1 MLIVGNLKRY
11 YEGENVTVKAL
22 DDVSFQIDS
31 GDFVAVVGA
40 SGSGKSTLL
49 HLIGGLDMPTEGKV
63 VIDGVDLYAL
73 KEDERTI
80 FRRRHVGFVFQAYN
94 LLPMLTVYEN
104 ILLPFG
110 LDGEKPSLDYM
121 QAIVS
126 RLGLEEQLDKMPNA
140 LSGGQQ
146 QRVAI
151 ARALVRKPALILAD
165 EPTGNLDS
173 KSSAEVVA
181 LFQSINRE
189 MGHTIVMITHDDDV
203 AQRAGKILRV
213 ADGKLV

>member
-1 MLIVGNLKRY
+1 MLIVEKLKRY

-110 LDGEKPSLDYM
+110 LDGETPSLEYM

>member
-1 MLIVGNLKRY
+1 MLIVEKLKRY

-121 QAIVS
+121 QGIVS

>member
-1 MLIVGNLKRY
+1 MLIVENLKRY

>member
-1 MLIVGNLKRY
+1 MLIVENLKRY

-31 GDFVAVVGA
+31 GDFVAIVGA

-173 KSSAEVVA
+173 KTSAEVVA

>member
-1 MLIVGNLKRY
+1 MLIVENLKRY

-126 RLGLEEQLDKMPNA
+126 RLGLEEQLDKLPNA

-173 KSSAEVVA
+173 KTSAEVVA

>member
-1 MLIVGNLKRY
+1 MLIVENLKRY
-11 YEGENVTVKAL
+11 YEGENIIVKAL

-49 HLIGGLDMPTEGKV
+49 HLIGGLDMPTGGKV

-121 QAIVS
+121 QGIVS

>member
-1 MLIVGNLKRY
+1 MLIVEDLKRY

-22 DDVSFQIDS
+22 DDVSFQIGS

>member
-1 MLIVGNLKRY
+1 MLIVENLKRY

-80 FRRRHVGFVFQAYN
+80 FRRRHVGFVFQTYN

>member
-1 MLIVGNLKRY
+1 MLIVEKLKRY

-110 LDGEKPSLDYM
+110 LDGETPSLEYM
-121 QAIVS
+121 QGIVS

>member
-1 MLIVGNLKRY
+1 MLIVENLKRY

-121 QAIVS
+121 QGIVS

>member
-1 MLIVGNLKRY
+1 MLIVENLKRY

-31 GDFVAVVGA
+31 GDYVAVVGA

-49 HLIGGLDMPTEGKV
+49 HLIGGLDMPTDGKV

-121 QAIVS
+121 QAIVF

-173 KSSAEVVA
+173 KTSAEVVA

>member
-1 MLIVGNLKRY
+1 MLIVENLKRY

-49 HLIGGLDMPTEGKV
+49 HLMGGLDMPTEGKV

>member
-1 MLIVGNLKRY
+1 MLIVENLKRY

-173 KSSAEVVA
+173 KTSAEVVA
-181 LFQSINRE
+181 LFQSINHE

>member
-1 MLIVGNLKRY
+1 MLIVENLKRY

-126 RLGLEEQLDKMPNA
+126 RLGLEKQLDKMPNA

-173 KSSAEVVA
+173 KTSAEVVA

>member
-1 MLIVGNLKRY
+1 MLIVENLKRY

-31 GDFVAVVGA
+31 GDFVAIVGA

>member
-1 MLIVGNLKRY
+1 MLIVENLKRY

-104 ILLPFG
+104 ILMPFG

-151 ARALVRKPALILAD
+151 ARALVRKPALVLAD

>member
-1 MLIVGNLKRY
+1 MLIVENLKRY

-94 LLPMLTVYEN
+94 LLPMLTVCEN

-173 KSSAEVVA
+173 KTSAEVVA

-203 AQRAGKILRV
+203 AQRASKILRV

>member
-1 MLIVGNLKRY
+1 MLIVEKLKRY

-110 LDGEKPSLDYM
+110 LDGETPSLEYM
-121 QAIVS
+121 QGIVS

-173 KSSAEVVA
+173 KTSAEVVA

>member
-1 MLIVGNLKRY
+1 MLIVENLKRY

-151 ARALVRKPALILAD
+151 AKALVRKPALILAD

>member
-1 MLIVGNLKRY
+1 MLIVENLKRY

-49 HLIGGLDMPTEGKV
+49 HLIGGLDMPTDGKV

-121 QAIVS
+121 QTIVS

-189 MGHTIVMITHDDDV
+189 MGHTIVMITHDDDM

>member
-1 MLIVGNLKRY
+1 MLIVENLKRY

-49 HLIGGLDMPTEGKV
+49 HLTGGLDMPTDGKV

-110 LDGEKPSLDYM
+110 LDGEKPALDYM

>member
-1 MLIVGNLKRY
+1 MLIVENLKRY

-110 LDGEKPSLDYM
+110 LDGEKPSLEYM
-121 QAIVS
+121 QGIVS

-173 KSSAEVVA
+173 KTSAEVVA

>member
-1 MLIVGNLKRY
+1 MLIVENLKRY

-49 HLIGGLDMPTEGKV
+49 HLIGGLDMPTDGKV

-110 LDGEKPSLDYM
+110 LDGEKPALDYM

>member
-1 MLIVGNLKRY
+1 MLIVEKLKRY

>member
-1 MLIVGNLKRY
+1 MLIVESLKRY

>member
-1 MLIVGNLKRY
+1 MLIVENLKRY

-110 LDGEKPSLDYM
+110 LDGETPSLEYM
-121 QAIVS
+121 QGIVS